1 MMKTVKMAKTVDE
14 AIELGLEE
22 LGLSRDQVD
31 VRVLEEP
38 RSGLFGIIGNK
49 DAVVEITQIETEM
62 DPDKDII
69 SEIDEQ
75 LNAVRER
82 EEKQEQKVN
91 EISVE
96 EPVVEDEETTTEEED
111 LDTKKAEREEEKI
124 NRDEIRQAANNFLV
138 QMLYEMGVPSS
149 VNYSFD
155 QNFLRFEIIPENR
168 KNIGIIIG
176 KRGETLDAIQYLVN
190 LVTNRHSDTY
200 IRVVLDINNY
210 RKKRENSLKRL
221 GKNMAKK
228 VTQYQKTM
236 KLEPM
241 NPYERRIIHTA
252 MQNEEKVKTY
262 SEGKDPYRRVV
273 IEYVEDQE

>member
-1 MMKTVKMAKTVDE
+1 MKTVKMAKTVDE